1 MASLQEAAP
10 EDAAPSEFPTVG
22 NRDGSFAEE
31 GPATQ
36 ESPRRD
42 TGSFLE
48 NGDGSPAAAVLAA
61 PAATQESPR
70 RVTDNVLDKIEEQAA
85 ADWADMKTRIEAA
98 TDPAEEAKHRLQQA
112 ALSAFNESHSL
123 EPATLDTLVAR
134 LIEADAPLR
143 DTFFNRWSR
152 LGKNSNA

>member
-42 TGSFLE
+42 TGS
-48 NGDGSPAAAVLAA
+48 
-61 PAATQESPR
+61 
-70 RVTDNVLDKIEEQAA
+70 VLDKIEEQAA